1 MRPVWDAFF
10 RNHCELLSISEAIAA
25 VNRTVGA
32 GLKGNLAL
40 LAALGANGVKHL
52 TFAALTVS
60 ILSCHAAIS
69 AALRLVSETF
79 FSVELLLTCS
89 KSEFLSA
96 ILADEGLVFVH
107 LVPLKIYCFGYL
119 KVSNVKII
127 IHYIY

>member
-1 MRPVWDAFF
+1 MRPDGTHFF

-25 VNRTVGA
+25 VYRAVGA

-52 TFAALTVS
+52 TLAALAVS
-60 ILSCHAAIS
+60 VLSCHTAIS

-107 LVPLKIYCFGYL
+107 LVPRKFYCADTRGYPT
-119 KVSNVKII
+119 
-127 IHYIY
+127 